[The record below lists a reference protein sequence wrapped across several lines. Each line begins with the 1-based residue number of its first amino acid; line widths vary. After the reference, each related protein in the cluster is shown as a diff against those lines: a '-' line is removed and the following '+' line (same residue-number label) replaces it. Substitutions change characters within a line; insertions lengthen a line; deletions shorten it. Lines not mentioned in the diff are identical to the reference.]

1 MEPSFE
7 NEIDRIWKSLIC
19 DVVSKLWGLQVG
31 LKIWARNIRSL
42 KSGVRTKLME
52 KLESLMAADR
62 NDEIIGEIMETKFW
76 LNWEIK
82 KEEVFWEQRARAN
95 WLKLGDRNNAFFH
108 KYAFQRQKMNEIK
121 NLEASDGRFY
131 SALDDLDVIARNFF
145 MDLFTSTSRPGDF

>member
-82 KEEVFWEQRARAN
+82 KEEVF
-95 WLKLGDRNNAFFH
+95 
-108 KYAFQRQKMNEIK
+108 
-121 NLEASDGRFY
+121 
-131 SALDDLDVIARNFF
+131 
-145 MDLFTSTSRPGDF
+145 